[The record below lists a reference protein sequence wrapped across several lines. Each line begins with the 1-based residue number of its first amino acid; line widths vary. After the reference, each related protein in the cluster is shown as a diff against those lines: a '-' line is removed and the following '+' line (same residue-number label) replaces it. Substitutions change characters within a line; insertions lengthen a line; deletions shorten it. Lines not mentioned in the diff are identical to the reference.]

1 MGRQLLCVI
10 TTLLAL
16 FGCRAE
22 EGHVICSSNSMTLEM
37 PPDAVLDSDRRVY
50 VIDLNTKGS
59 LLLDDAALK
68 KCKYTQ
74 QLTPVYLL
82 KAGFDSC
89 GVQYKGG
96 VYILYVQVDYYSS
109 SLSRA
114 VSRTFKVSCSQ
125 PQADNPPQAQFLSGA
140 TNCTPDF
147 MEAQTVQVIPSFD
160 SVGGGTWYVQ
170 VKGPKGFLMG
180 MKEAQANGYTFYN
193 VDSFVVARVRFN
205 AKGVQKL
212 ASVPGGQTL
221 YLADFSLWYSYPVGR
236 ITISFLLLCVPSA
249 ITCSQSGMSIILPT
263 PNLKFQKVKIGS
275 QVYTSHPA
283 PTAIHLIIVST
294 FVRIAVPFSY
304 PLMSNKPCPGGMMR
318 VLPITW
324 ITFSYKSIKVD
335 MMFNPTCPCQRK
347 GQTVVSLCQN
357 GLMSFEVNSNATQP
371 ALNLTSAQLLDPSC
385 QPSVV
390 SATGLMYSFPL
401 MSCGT
406 TTKMLGGR
414 LVYENEVRV
423 MPQTELGIITRD
435 SEFILTVLCYYN
447 DSADRNLSLAVL
459 TNAPPAPAVNQ
470 GNLTVVLRAYPDEMY
485 RIPYRDKDYP
495 VVKYLRNPIYLEVQV
510 LNRQDPNIELVLE
523 NCWATASPNPVS
535 LPRWTVIAAG
545 CAYGGDDYPTVMH
558 PMSSFT
564 GIQFP
569 SHYKRFDVK
578 AFAFVSSGA
587 ARSSAVYFHCSALI
601 CDIANPDSTA
611 CASIC
616 PVTQPIRFRRSF
628 SGGQDRAVLGEV
640 VSSLPG
646 PVAVMKKRITKA
658 GMITTDSSS
667 KQLKVQT
674 GQLLWTTLLVVGVV
688 LMVATLAF
696 ACFASG
702 FQRNK
707 FTK

>member
-1 MGRQLLCVI
+1 
-10 TTLLAL
+10 
-16 FGCRAE
+16 
-22 EGHVICSSNSMTLEM
+22 MTLEM

-59 LLLDDAALK
+59 LLLDDAGLK
-68 KCKYTQ
+68 ECKYTQ

-96 VYILYVQVDYYSS
+96 VYILYVQVDYYAS

-125 PQADNPPQAQFLSGA
+125 PQADNPLQTTFISGV

-147 MEAQTVQVIPSFD
+147 MEGQTVQLMPTFD
-160 SVGGGTWYVQ
+160 SVGSGTWYVKVQ
-170 VKGPKGFLMG
+170 GPIGFMMSLDA
-180 MKEAQANGYTFYN
+180 AQSNGYKFYN
-193 VDSFVVARVRFN
+193 DNNNNVVARVRFN
-205 AKGVQKL
+205 AMGIQKL

-221 YLADFSLWYSYPVGR
+221 YLADFSLEYMYPDGK
-236 ITISFLLLCVPSA
+236 ITISFLLVCVPRA
-249 ITCSQSGMSIILPT
+249 VTCSQSGMSIILPT
-263 PNLKFQKVKIGS
+263 QDLKFQKVKIGS
-275 QVYTSHPA
+275 QVYTSSPA
-283 PTAIHLIIVST
+283 PTAITLVVVST
-294 FVRIAVPFSY
+294 FVRILVPFSY
-304 PLMSNKPCPGGMMR
+304 PLMSNKPCPGGMMQ
-318 VLPITW
+318 VLPTTW

-371 ALNLTSAQLLDPSC
+371 PLNLTSVQLLDPSC

-401 MSCGT
+401 TSCGT
-406 TTKMLGGR
+406 ITKMLGGR

-447 DSADRNLSLAVL
+447 DTADKNLSLTVL
-459 TNAPPAPAVNQ
+459 TNAPPAPAMNI

-485 RIPYRDKDYP
+485 RIPYRDQDYP
-495 VVKYLRNPIYLEVQV
+495 VVKYLRDPIYLEVQV

-523 NCWATASPNPVS
+523 NCWATASPNPIS
-535 LPRWTVIAAG
+535 LPRWAVIAAG
-545 CAYGGDDYPTVMH
+545 CAYGGDDYQTVMH

-587 ARSSAVYFHCSALI
+587 ALSSAVYFHCSALI

-611 CASIC
+611 CTSIC
-616 PVTQPIRFRRSF
+616 PVTQPLRFRRSS
-628 SGGQDRAVLGEV
+628 SGGQDHAILGEV

-646 PVAVMKKRITKA
+646 PIAVRKKSITKA

-667 KQLKVQT
+667 KKVKVQT
-674 GQLLWTTLLVVGVV
+674 GQPLWTTLLVVGVILV
-688 LMVATLAF
+688 MVTLAV
-696 ACFASG
+696 ACLAFRL
-702 FQRNK
+702 QRNK
-707 FTK
+707 LL